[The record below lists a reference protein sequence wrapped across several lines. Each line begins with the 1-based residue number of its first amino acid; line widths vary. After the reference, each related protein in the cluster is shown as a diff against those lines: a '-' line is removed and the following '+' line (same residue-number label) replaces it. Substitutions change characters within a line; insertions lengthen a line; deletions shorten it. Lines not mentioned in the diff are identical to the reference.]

1 VLKVNATPTA
11 FVNGEMRKGSMSFDE
26 LDRKIKSLLKK

>member
-11 FVNGEMRKGSMSFDE
+11 FVNGEMLKSSMSFDE
-26 LDRKIKSLLKK
+26 LGRKIKLFLKK